1 MTGLPCHLFFGGTM
15 RTVSEKEIV
24 ETVKKLFL
32 EANYKIP
39 CDVTNKLIE
48 EKKKQSDELTEGV
61 IDVILRNNDVAC
73 KNSLPICQ
81 DTGMAVVFV
90 RIGNLVHIDTQRS
103 LQEIID
109 EGVAK
114 AYAEGY
120 LRMSVV
126 ADPLFRNNTKN
137 NTPSIVY
144 TEIASGDKIEITALP
159 KGFGSENMS
168 RIKMFNPTASR
179 DDVIDFIVSAVK
191 DAGANPCP
199 PIVVGVGI
207 GGTFDYSA
215 VLSKKALMRPLDKFN
230 EDEFYA
236 QMEKDALEKV
246 NELGIGVQGLG
257 GPTTALKVNIEKYP
271 THIAGLPV
279 AVNICCHVMRHK
291 TAII

>member
-1 MTGLPCHLFFGGTM
+1 M
-15 RTVSEKEIV
+15 RTVREI
-24 ETVKKLFL
+24 EIIDAVKNLFL

-39 CDVTNKLIE
+39 GDVTKKLIS
-48 EKKKQSDELTEGV
+48 EKEKQPNELTDGV
-61 IDVILRNNDVAC
+61 INVILKNNAIAC
-73 KNSLPICQ
+73 ENSIPICQ
-81 DTGMAVVFV
+81 DTGMAVIFV
-90 RIGNLVHIDTQRS
+90 RMGNSAHIDTNRS

-114 AYAEGY
+114 AYTEGY

-126 ADPLFRNNTKN
+126 EDPLFRKNTLN
-137 NTPSIVY
+137 NTPAIVY
-144 TEIASGDKIEITALP
+144 TEIVAGDKIEITALP

-168 RIKMFNPTASR
+168 QIKMFNPTASR
-179 DDVIDFIVSAVK
+179 DDIIDFILKTVK
-191 DAGANPCP
+191 EAGANPCP

-215 VLSKKALMRPLDKFN
+215 VLSKKALIRPLDEYN

-236 QMEKDALEKV
+236 QMEKDTLTRI
-246 NELGIGVQGLG
+246 NDLGIGVQGLG

-279 AVNICCHVMRHK
+279 AVNICCHVVRHK